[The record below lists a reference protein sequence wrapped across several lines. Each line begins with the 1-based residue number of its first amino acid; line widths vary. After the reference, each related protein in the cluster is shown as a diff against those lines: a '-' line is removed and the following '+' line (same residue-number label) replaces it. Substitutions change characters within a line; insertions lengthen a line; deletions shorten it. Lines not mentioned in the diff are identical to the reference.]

1 MKHKQWITAVMA
13 TIALTLASC
22 GTTQKSTTASDAT
35 TTLAVVTEKVEASK
49 DFISIAE
56 GIDIF
61 ENPEKVTAITK
72 NMVTS

>member
-35 TTLAVVTEKVEASK
+35 TTPAVVTEKVEASK
-49 DFISIAE
+49 EFY
-56 GIDIF
+56 
-61 ENPEKVTAITK
+61 
-72 NMVTS
+72 